1 MDPTTSRLF
10 AAASGYL
17 STINPITNFTT
28 SSYIANTANPTITLT
43 WNTLNAQSVSIDQGI
58 GAVAST
64 GTATTTVPMA
74 NVGSAVNIDVIYTLT
89 AISLDGITYTSS
101 LTVVQQCNN
110 GCTKYAGSRCIIF
123 GQVVC
128 T

>member
-10 AAASGYL
+10 AAASGNL
-17 STINPITNFTT
+17 SPINPITNFTT

-74 NVGSAVNIDVIYTLT
+74 YVGSATNIDVIYTLT

-101 LTVVQQCNN
+101 LTVVQQCNTVCN
-110 GCTKYAGSRCIIF
+110 RYKGVTCI
-123 GQVVC
+123 GYGVVC